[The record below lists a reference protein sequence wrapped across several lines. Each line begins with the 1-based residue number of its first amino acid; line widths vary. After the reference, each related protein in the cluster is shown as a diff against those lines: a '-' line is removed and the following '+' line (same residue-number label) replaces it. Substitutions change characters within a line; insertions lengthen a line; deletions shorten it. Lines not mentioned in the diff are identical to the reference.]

1 MSRRLGVGLFLAVR
15 AVNAVQG
22 SVFDRVVTALEG
34 AMDDAVAAQKAN
46 DDEFKKTECQAT
58 ELIDEAKMRI
68 PQHQETIE
76 KMTVK
81 QKELR
86 SDNEFLSGEAF
97 ELDES
102 VSKMTSELAN
112 KQQVRTNE
120 NTKYT
125 TDKGDFETAA
135 NQLGRAITT
144 LTEGTANLL
153 QVTSHLA
160 KKTRDIY
167 PGQTSLLQTAA
178 KTGSSGQV
186 IGILTKLKE
195 QFESNLMTIEAKEKE
210 AASLFAKYK
219 DRTTKQIASES
230 AQSQSNKNRI
240 ADNQIELNGV
250 QLSLKSNKRMLG
262 EMKEQLKTQS
272 ELLAEHKEFHATL
285 TAESEALKEAIQ
297 GAITLLT
304 SNDAQNTMSK
314 ASDHM
319 NTPVT
324 LLQVG
329 SNPQRS
335 FLTKLATVRKHDAT
349 KAAGDYGWDAIF
361 TALDDMTATVTAEQ
375 SSADE
380 KFETCEM
387 QLKQHHDEEK
397 KLKASKAKNTLE
409 KIAAEDLIEDMEEAI
424 KLAKDEISKS
434 TKEIKDTTNDIRD
447 ANESLAKET
456 KEAQDASALFK
467 QAIAFLK
474 NYKSNSDLKAPESGS
489 AAYSTAT
496 MSAGTDQVVSII
508 ETVETDMMKEISD
521 LKTQTETNVGTWETA
536 IADAKDRIKT
546 AKETIGTST
555 TEKANG
561 EAAVSGANV
570 FLQAADEGLA
580 AEAEW
585 WGPAPGHKLPS
596 PGQDCITYLG
606 KVELGSSGG
615 REGDYTATDKMAG
628 DGQYHLDSKTNN
640 DELAALGEMKSIIEG
655 IKNDYLVAQPAGS
668 V

>member
-387 QLKQHHDEEK
+387 QLKQHHDEKK

-615 REGDYTATDKMAG
+615 REGDYTAADKMAG